1 MLVITTSTNA
11 YSIPKTIMGS
21 NNIDPNDPKNYLSME
36 GINRLDA
43 EFRKYSIDFKDRI
56 PVLFRELSLL
66 EFYLWTPLVV
76 NNNAEQQQPWIFNAS
91 VSPQELINHGF
102 LKNRETK
109 FISHGWNSDA
119 VKFAD
124 IFRIGNILLNKHT
137 PTLIIKLLVGISATM
152 CHSAEKIPAK
162 EGCQYKRVST

>member
-1 MLVITTSTNA
+1 MLVITTLTNA

-43 EFRKYSIDFKDRI
+43 EFRKYSIDFKNRI

-76 NNNAEQQQPWIFNAS
+76 NNNAEQQQPWIFNAT

-109 FISHGWNSDA
+109 FIAHGWNSA
-119 VKFAD
+119 GQFAD

-137 PTLIIKLLVGISATM
+137 PILYRFYIVDSSK
-152 CHSAEKIPAK
+152 
-162 EGCQYKRVST
+162 